1 MLNQILCSIFLAAIY
16 FFVIWFVLLIVK
28 QRATQLQA
36 GTSSPTNSPTVTA
49 LTLSHGFWFLS
60 FLVPFALDFYLDGM
74 KHANIIMFAMVCLWA
89 LRQSLFHFLRLRHV
103 PKDSRY
109 QELTRKWQP
118 QHFKANSLVYVIL
131 PQMIAH
137 ILLATGF
144 YIYLSS
150 PDTGWSSPAWNV
162 PLAWVFLFGLILQT
176 LADLQLYRFK
186 KDPKNHNLTYTG
198 GVWRWIK
205 YPNYFGEF
213 LIWLSFGLLALPF
226 KYGYIGLLTPI
237 VSLLLL
243 TRWTGIG
250 LLEKKRSTQKSAP
263 HLRPKYNWIPWIY

>member
-1 MLNQILCSIFLAAIY
+1 MLNQILWSVLFTAFYFLA
-16 FFVIWFVLLIVK
+16 VWCLLLIVQQK
-28 QRATQLQA
+28 ATRSSTVSLQHI
-36 GTSSPTNSPTVTA
+36 SPSTLKA

-60 FLVPFALDFYLDGM
+60 FLIPFALDFYFDGV
-74 KHANIIMFAMVCLWA
+74 KHANIIMFGMVSLWA
-89 LRQSLFHFLRLRHV
+89 LRQSFFHFLRFRSFPEDL
-103 PKDSRY
+103 RY

-118 QHFKANSLVYVIL
+118 EYFKINSLVYVIL
-131 PQMIAH
+131 PQLLSH
-137 ILLATGF
+137 ILLAAGF

-150 PDTGWSSPAWNV
+150 PDTGWSSPTWNV

-176 LADLQLYRFK
+176 LADLQLYGFK
-186 KDPKNHNLTYTG
+186 KDPKNHNITYTG
-198 GVWRWIK
+198 GVWKWIR

-226 KYGYIGLLTPI
+226 KYGYIGLLTPL

-243 TRWTGIG
+243 TRWTGIL